1 MVEEK
6 SNSKIAIV
14 FPTRNRPE
22 KLTRFVE
29 SARKMA
35 EDPSNLHFYL
45 YVDSDDRLTI
55 PSITT
60 LADKYPAQI
69 SCLVGPRIMHSQT
82 ANMLIPYVKEDIFY
96 LGADDLIIRTKGWD
110 KVIIKY
116 FEEHEDKVVMAYGD
130 DLFQKELATHPI
142 IHRKW
147 VEAVGYLTPPYF
159 ESDFADTWLNDL
171 AQKLGRKQ
179 KLKFTN
185 EHMHHFAGKS
195 EVDST
200 LVESRN
206 RYNRQDPT
214 LVYQCLEPVRQRDA
228 GRLKKVIKELNS
240 ND

>member
-1 MVEEK
+1 MVEDK
-6 SNSKIAIV
+6 SNKSKIAVV

-22 KLTRFVE
+22 KLTRFIE
-29 SARKMA
+29 SALDKA
-35 EDPSNLHFYL
+35 QDPSSLHFYM
-45 YVDSDDRLTI
+45 YVDGDDSLTI
-55 PSITT
+55 PSISK
-60 LADKYPAQI
+60 LADKYPSQI

-82 ANMLIPYVKEDIFY
+82 ANMLIPHVKEDIFY

-116 FEEHEDKVVMAYGD
+116 FEKHKDKVVMAYGD

-159 ESDFADTWLNDL
+159 ESDFADTWLNEL
-171 AQKLGRKQ
+171 AKNIGRKQ

-200 LVESRN
+200 LVESRT
-206 RYNRQDPT
+206 RFERQNPQ
-214 LVYQCLEPVRQRDA
+214 LVYNCLQPVRERDSD
-228 GRLKKVIKELNS
+228 RLRHVIKGS
-240 ND
+240 KSK